1 MANKKTSDYAALPGG
16 VPNDAWLFDIANAT
30 VLNYKG
36 TSLEVKDYV
45 NAGKAGGK
53 NIDGGTLT
61 TETLTLRNNPV
72 DDLGFDIEANG
83 ILHSNTANYE
93 TLVTDNNDIPNK
105 KYVDDTLAVG
115 FAKHDNLTVSSPGQT
130 SFTLSTTP
138 DDVTTAL
145 LTVNGQTRKY
155 GAGEDFTISGTTL
168 TWLDPGGVTL
178 KTTDVVQIW
187 YDISL
192 TPPSLNPLFVAW
204 NNAIQTNAT
213 GDGTAV
219 DLAFS
224 QTDANVGNHY
234 NTGTGIFTAPDDGIY
249 EFQINLLVDNVG
261 AAHSTISIKL
271 IRAGGTP
278 ATWLML
284 SEEAS
289 NIRDASNSI
298 AVCCGMK
305 IKLDTNDTAKF
316 QIEVSGSTKTVN
328 ILPGGTYS
336 GELTQEI

>member
-1 MANKKTSDYAALPGG
+1 MANKKTSDYAALPSGLIT
-16 VPNDAWLFDIANAT
+16 DAWLFDIANAT
-30 VLNYKG
+30 VVNYKG
-36 TSLEVKDYV
+36 TWLEVRTEAQK
-45 NAGKAGGK
+45 GITGGK
-53 NIDGGTLT
+53 TIEGGTAASEVLILDSTNHATKGDVQISDGT
-61 TETLTLRNNPV
+61 T
-72 DDLGFDIEANG
+72 
-83 ILHSNTANYE
+83 LHSNTANYE
-93 TLVTDNNDIPNK
+93 VLVTDNNDIPNK

-155 GAGEDFTISGTTL
+155 GVGEDFTISGTTL
-168 TWLDPGGVTL
+168 TWLDPGGMTL
-178 KTTDVVQIW
+178 KTTDIVQIW

-192 TPPSLNPLFVAW
+192 TPPSLNPLFVAY

-249 EFQINLLVDNVG
+249 EFQITLLVDNVG

-271 IRAGGTP
+271 IRTGTP

-284 SEEAS
+284 SESAA
-289 NIRDASNSI
+289 NLRDASNTI
-298 AVCCGMK
+298 AVSAGMK
-305 IKLDTNDTAKF
+305 IKLDTADTAKF
-316 QIEVSGSTKTVN
+316 QVTVSGSTKTVN
-328 ILPGGTYS
+328 ILPAGTYS